1 MELTVVEELIFKFL
15 QNFPQRYFSAE
26 EVSEILGDDRAKKT
40 DAAWCLSAMKHLVS
54 LELIE
59 MTATGHF
66 RYLGVG
72 ALDRITRLRGKPVR
86 RIFTCPRIGS
96 ILQAR
101 GVHYDGKA
109 IEIQDTK
116 ETLQDA
122 VEALKQRVAAKQ
134 IKRPAKALAES

>member
-1 MELTVVEELIFKFL
+1 MELTVAQELIFKFL

-26 EVSEILGDDRAKKT
+26 EVSKILGDDRAKKT

-66 RYLGVG
+66 RYLGVR
-72 ALDRITRLRGKPVR
+72 ALDRLRGKPLR
-86 RIFTCPRIGS
+86 RIFTCPRIGN

-116 ETLQDA
+116 ETLRDA
-122 VEALKQRVAAKQ
+122 VEALKQRVAARQ
-134 IKRPAKALAES
+134 IKRPAKAFAES